1 MLQSSMIPDVEE
13 KAGKSEIIVI
23 SVAPSYFLAHCLRSQ
38 WAQGRTGVNT
48 ASQDKPTLI
57 ADLARKYVCIKD
69 VAADG
74 SVRFDFAIGFPDLS
88 VELVMPKAAFDEFC
102 RRNDVE
108 LIGPGANPPL
118 TGEGD

>member
-1 MLQSSMIPDVEE
+1 MSASRMWQP
-13 KAGKSEIIVI
+13 
-23 SVAPSYFLAHCLRSQ
+23 
-38 WAQGRTGVNT
+38 T
-48 ASQDKPTLI
+48 A
-57 ADLARKYVCIKD
+57 AFE
-69 VAADG
+69 
-74 SVRFDFAIGFPDLS
+74 FDFAIGFPDLS

>member
-1 MLQSSMIPDVEE
+1 
-13 KAGKSEIIVI
+13 
-23 SVAPSYFLAHCLRSQ
+23 
-38 WAQGRTGVNT
+38 VNT

-102 RRNDVE
+102 LRNDVQ
-108 LIGPGANPPL
+108 LIGADDVPPPMGAPI
-118 TGEGD
+118 GEGE